1 MATGDAPDKLIA
13 LTYTD
18 GRAPGATDYESEAH
32 KPPDRTDKADIKPA
46 PSKWTDIFALRVVLA
61 DFNKF
66 SRFRMQQWDQRW
78 TDNDRILHANVE
90 QRVWE
95 GTSVPRA
102 SIGVK
107 LEQQQLESLIPYL
120 HEGIFSSPDGIW
132 FDLFPRPT
140 TPPDAAIAGREFLAM
155 QMDQA
160 NVEGEFQNV
169 FRSLGHHGTG
179 AVKVSW
185 CKKRYD
191 RAEWKPE
198 TVANPNGYGG
208 RRTMQRHPYT
218 EYQSY
223 PEARYIS
230 LRDLYVDSSLKVPDI
245 QKAQAVIERGL
256 VAYDEL
262 LRMAEADKD
271 FKIPSKEELQRY
283 LADKG
288 SPKSAPADTE
298 RRQSLS
304 EAGQTEIHM
313 QGTTD
318 PARARFEILEYWS
331 QDRLVMALERKW
343 TVCNKKNPYGFIPYF
358 SCNFQDVLDSFYGKG
373 LAEILE
379 HEQLLQQGLINSHLD
394 EVSLNIHSA
403 LACQTGGVTNKT
415 ELRPKPGQTVF
426 TNGEPSRVLMEIKR
440 SMVTQ
445 DWFVALQQS
454 QMRAQQYTGLSDIIT
469 QGAPGVASS
478 VTRTARGVSALAG
491 AAHNRIQYVIER
503 IENRLVV
510 PMIAAF
516 IKLDQLFLDPQTLV
530 PVMGPTGAEALFDP
544 LAIVNHEFRVE
555 LRAGSKMAAKS
566 AMQQTLPIV
575 LQTVMAA
582 IEPMR
587 QQGMK
592 TNIPAIIRDMLEAY
606 GWRNRND
613 WFAQMSPEEMQA
625 MQQEQQGPE
634 VQKQQF
640 KAEREEARF
649 EAQHDKMEEQAG
661 LDILKDTLSK
671 ALDGKPAAANTL
683 RMALA
688 AIGAE
693 DA

>member
-1 MATGDAPDKLIA
+1 MAIGDAPDKLIA

-18 GRAPGATDYESEAH
+18 GRAPGATDYESESL

-46 PSKWTDIFALRVVLA
+46 PSKWTDAFALRAVLA
-61 DFNKF
+61 DFSKF
-66 SRFRMQQWDQRW
+66 SQFRMQHWDQRW

-90 QRVWE
+90 QKTWP
-95 GTSVPRA
+95 GTDVPRA

-107 LEQQQLESLIPYL
+107 LEQQQLESLLPYL
-120 HEGIFSSPDGIW
+120 HEGIFSAPDGIW

-140 TPPDAAIAGREFLAM
+140 TPPDAAIAAREFMAM
-155 QMDQA
+155 QTDYA
-160 NVEGEFQNV
+160 EVEAQFQHV

-179 AVKVSW
+179 CIKVSW

-191 RAEWKPE
+191 RAEWKPA
-198 TVANPNGYGG
+198 TVANRSGYGG
-208 RRTMQRHPYT
+208 QSTMQRSSYT
-218 EYQSY
+218 EYQGY
-223 PEARYIS
+223 PEATYVS
-230 LRDLYVDSSLKVPDI
+230 LRDLYVDSSLKVPDL
-245 QKAQAVIERGL
+245 QKAQVVIQRGFIG
-256 VAYDEL
+256 YDEL
-262 LRMAEADKD
+262 LRMAESDKD
-271 FKIPSKEELQRY
+271 YKIPGKAELQQYMSSR
-283 LADKG
+283 
-288 SPKSAPADTE
+288 STPKEAPADSE

-318 PARARFEILEYWS
+318 PARARFEVLEYWS
-331 QDRLVMALERKW
+331 QDRFVVVLERKW
-343 TVCNKKNPYGFIPYF
+343 LICNKKNPYGFIPYR
-358 SCNFQDVLDSFYGKG
+358 SCNFQDVLDSLYGKG

-379 HEQLLQQGLINSHLD
+379 YEQMLQQGLINSHLD
-394 EVSLNIHSA
+394 EVALIIHGA
-403 LACQTGGVTNKT
+403 LVVQVGSVQNKN
-415 ELRPKPGQTVF
+415 ELRPRPGQVIF
-426 TNGEPSRVLMEIKR
+426 STNAETGIRELKR
-440 SMVTQ
+440 SAVTQ
-445 DWFVALQQS
+445 DWFIALQQS

-491 AAHNRIQYVIER
+491 AAHSRIQYVIER
-503 IENRLVV
+503 IENRMIV
-510 PMIAAF
+510 PMLGDF
-516 IKLDQLFLDPQTLV
+516 IKLNKLFLDPQKRI
-530 PVMGPTGAEALFDP
+530 PVLGPNGAQALFDP
-544 LAIVNHEFRVE
+544 LAILNHEFRVE

-587 QQGMK
+587 QQGVK
-592 TNIPAIIRDMLEAY
+592 TNIPAIVRDMLEAY

-613 WFAQMSPEEMQA
+613 WFKAMSPEEMQA

-649 EAQHDKMEEQAG
+649 DAQHAKMEEQAG
-661 LDILKDTLSK
+661 LDILKDVLSK
-671 ALDGKPAAANTL
+671 ALEGKPAAANTL

-688 AIGAE
+688 SIGAE